1 MSAAEGMKDALLGSF
16 KNNIEQ
22 FRRVDVNLATS
33 ILFVAEM
40 DLLLISLPRKPKL
53 YISSV
58 VQPSK
63 IMDLRLYVPAL
74 LQVCSFRSDLIFIV
88 LLITDL
94 VGLTHVFPFVIHKK

>member
-1 MSAAEGMKDALLGSF
+1 MSGAEGMKYALLGSF
-16 KNNIEQ
+16 KDNIER
-22 FRRVDVNLATS
+22 FSRADVNLVTS

-53 YISSV
+53 YISSAI
-58 VQPSK
+58 QPSK

-74 LQVCSFRSDLIFIV
+74 LQVCSFRGDLIFIV

-94 VGLTHVFPFVIHKK
+94 VVLHMLG